1 MKDEQRR
8 RRQWVQLYERLAD
21 AGTVCRRC
29 GISRPTLRK
38 WWRRYKASGV
48 EGLTSLDRTPK
59 RSPGLKRTESII
71 GLILGLRK
79 ARRMGARRLQSELRR
94 HHATRLS
101 LSTIHKVLRTHD
113 VAPLG
118 RSLPKRKAVIRYSRP
133 VPGDRVQMDTC
144 KIAPGVYQYTA
155 VDDCSRFRVLSVYS
169 RRNATNTLDFID
181 RVTEEMPFAV
191 QRIQTDRGLEFF
203 AEKVQRRL
211 MEFGIKFRP
220 NKPRSPHLNGKV
232 ERSQQTDLHE
242 FWAAVDLEDPKLNA
256 LLSEWQHFYNWD
268 RPHGALHGKSPIDR
282 VCELIPTTPLL
293 EDVGAAYD
301 SSRER
306 IRHQEYA
313 IDLRIAAALNR

>member
-1 MKDEQRR
+1 MRHLKTD
-8 RRQWVQLYERLAD
+8 LAQVV
-21 AGTVCRRC
+21 AAFR
-29 GISRPTLRK
+29 GIP
-38 WWRRYKASGV
+38 GV
-48 EGLTSLDRTPK
+48 EGLSAESRKPK
-59 RSPGLKRTESII
+59 SSPGLKRTTSIVS
-71 GLILGLRK
+71 LILELRR

-94 HHATRLS
+94 HHGTRLS
-101 LSTIHKVLRTHD
+101 LATIHNVLKTHNIE
-113 VAPLG
+113 PLKRG
-118 RSLPKRKAVIRYSRP
+118 LPYRKGVIRYSRP

-155 VDDCSRFRVLSVYS
+155 VDDCSRFRVLAIYP

-181 RVTEEMPFAV
+181 HVTEEMPFPI

-203 AEKVQRRL
+203 AEKVQRRFMDL
-211 MEFGIKFRP
+211 AIKFRP

-242 FWAAVDLEDPKLNA
+242 FWATVDLTDPKLDA

-282 VCELIPTTPLL
+282 VCELMSATPLF

-301 SSRER
+301 PSRER